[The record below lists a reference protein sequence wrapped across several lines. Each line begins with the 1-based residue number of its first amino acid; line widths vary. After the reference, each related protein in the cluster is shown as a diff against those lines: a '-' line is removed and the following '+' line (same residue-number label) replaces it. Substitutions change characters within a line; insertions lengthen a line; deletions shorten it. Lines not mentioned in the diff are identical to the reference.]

1 MIDTNLTFQG
11 TCVGQFFLFDGIVY
25 LMFKNKAKNEH
36 YTKTMIVELEV
47 KNKKLKMLATSYLP
61 TTHRASHQP

>member
-1 MIDTNLTFQG
+1 MIDTNLTFQD
-11 TCVGQFFLFDGIVY
+11 TCVGQLSLFDGIVY

-61 TTHRASHQP
+61 KTHRANHQP

>member
-11 TCVGQFFLFDGIVY
+11 TCVGQLSLFDGIVY

-47 KNKKLKMLATSYLP
+47 KNKN
-61 TTHRASHQP
+61 